1 MEPAPPLPAY
11 YRLKRRLLA
20 DIEAGRYGTSG
31 RLPTEHELCAIYG
44 LSRTPVA
51 RALSELAAE
60 GVVVRHRR
68 RGTFVNPGW
77 MATLHAAPKV
87 TVMACE
93 GSWAGQLREAA
104 GNDLRLEIVTAPFGE
119 LRAKFRRA
127 IAEGRGPD
135 LAVVDSVWVAEFAES
150 HMLTP
155 IAELDPEWAR
165 EHDADFLPP
174 FLDAYRLDGQ
184 GAGGVPAAVAVQG
197 PADVTGLW
205 YSRAALEAAG
215 AGPPE
220 TWRDLRALGRTLA
233 ARAAGTTRGRHAL
246 VMPGGR
252 AAGETATYALVALL
266 VANGATVFTPEA
278 VTLDSPAAVE
288 TLRFLRRLADDG
300 VLPSE
305 VVTYDRHRAA
315 RLLAAGR
322 ADMFLGASYQAETL
336 AEETGLP
343 LAEVAGRF
351 GFVPVPAGP
360 HGPPG
365 ILCGGMVYCVPRQAR
380 HPELAMRL
388 LRAATEPA
396 WLTGVCR
403 ETGQLPPQR
412 SAMAA
417 LAAVSAF
424 HAQTAALLEH
434 AVLRPAAPAYA
445 LVSAQLQTMLEGV
458 LTRRWSPAAAV
469 TLTADRISAI
479 TGRPVIRL

>member
-11 YRLKRRLLA
+11 YRLKRRLLG
-20 DIEAGRYGTSG
+20 DIEAGHYGPAG
-31 RLPTEHELCAIYG
+31 RLPTEHELCAAYG

-77 MATLHAAPKV
+77 VAALQAAPKV
-87 TVMACE
+87 SVMASE
-93 GSWAGQLREAA
+93 GGWAGQLREAA
-104 GNDLRLEIVTAPFGE
+104 GNDLRLEITTAPFGD
-119 LRAKFRRA
+119 LRVMFRRA

-135 LAVVDSVWVAEFAES
+135 LAIVDSVWVAEFAES

-155 IAELDPEWAR
+155 IAELDPDWTA

-174 FLDAYRLDGQ
+174 FVGAYRLDGD
-184 GAGGVPAAVAVQG
+184 GGRSVAVQA
-197 PADVTGLW
+197 PADVAGLW
-205 YSRAALEAAG
+205 YDREALAAAG
-215 AGPPE
+215 AEPPR
-220 TWRDLRALGRTLA
+220 TWRDLRALGRRLA
-233 ARAAGTTRGRHAL
+233 EGAPRGRHAL
-246 VMPGGR
+246 VLPGGP

-266 VANGATVFTPEA
+266 VANGATVLTPET
-278 VTLDSPAAVE
+278 VTLDGPAAVE
-288 TLRFLRRLADDG
+288 TLRFLRRLVDDG

-305 VVTYDRHRAA
+305 VVTYDRDRAA

-322 ADMFLGASYQAETL
+322 AGMFLGGSYQAETL
-336 AEETGLP
+336 AEETGTP

-360 HGPPG
+360 YGPPR

-388 LRAATEPA
+388 LRAATAPK
-396 WLTGVCR
+396 WLEEVCR
-403 ETGQLPPQR
+403 ETGQLPPRR
-412 SAMAA
+412 SVLDA
-417 LAAVSAF
+417 LAPVSAF
-424 HAQTAALLEH
+424 HAGTAALLEH
-434 AVLRPAAPAYA
+434 AVMRPPVPAYA
-445 LVSAQLQTMLEGV
+445 LVSAQLQAMVEGV

-469 TLTADRISAI
+469 ALAADRISAI
-479 TGRPVIRL
+479 TGRPVVRP